1 MKFLPT
7 RKQVVRGPSASDDS
21 LGRGAEIS
29 VSVGIFLVVG
39 LVVDNSLGTRPIFTI
54 LLSLFSLLGSFVR
67 MWYVYE
73 GNMQVQEVKRRNA
86 ATSHIKE
93 QSGQLKSPK

>member
-1 MKFLPT
+1 M
-7 RKQVVRGPSASDDS
+7 RGASASDDS

-67 MWYVYE
+67 MWYVYD

-86 ATSHIKE
+86 ATSHIKK
-93 QSGQLKSPK
+93 QSSQIKSSR

>member
-7 RKQVVRGPSASDDS
+7 RKQVVRGASASDDS

-67 MWYVYE
+67 MWYVYD
-73 GNMQVQEVKRRNA
+73 GNMQIQEVKRRNA
-86 ATSHIKE
+86 ATSHIKN
-93 QSGQLKSPK
+93 QSSQIKSPR

>member
-1 MKFLPT
+1 M
-7 RKQVVRGPSASDDS
+7 RGASASDDS

-67 MWYVYE
+67 MWYVYD
-73 GNMQVQEVKRRNA
+73 GNMKVQEVKRRNA
-86 ATSHIKE
+86 ATSHIKK
-93 QSGQLKSPK
+93 QSSQIKSPR

>member
-1 MKFLPT
+1 M
-7 RKQVVRGPSASDDS
+7 RGASSSDDS

-67 MWYVYE
+67 MWYVYD

-86 ATSHIKE
+86 ATSHIKK
-93 QSGQLKSPK
+93 QSSQIKSSR

>member
-7 RKQVVRGPSASDDS
+7 RKQVVRGSSSSDDS

-67 MWYVYE
+67 MWYVYD

-86 ATSHIKE
+86 ATSHIKK
-93 QSGQLKSPK
+93 QSSQIKSPR

>member
-7 RKQVVRGPSASDDS
+7 RKQVVRGASSSDDS

-67 MWYVYE
+67 MWYVYD

-86 ATSHIKE
+86 ATSHIKK
-93 QSGQLKSPK
+93 QSSQIKSSR